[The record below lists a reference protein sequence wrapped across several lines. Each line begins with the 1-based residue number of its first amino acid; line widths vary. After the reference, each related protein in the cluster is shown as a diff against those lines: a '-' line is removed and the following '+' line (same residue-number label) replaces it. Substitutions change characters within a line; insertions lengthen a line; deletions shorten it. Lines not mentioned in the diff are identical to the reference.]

1 MLFGNH
7 PAKFYIEGR
16 TDEILHGD
24 IPCTPE
30 QQNIIANGGRE
41 TAEKIKL
48 IRELIENSIQSNK
61 ERVKPVSEKVTNTG
75 MRSLGYPP

>member
-7 PAKFYIEGR
+7 PAEFYIEGR

-30 QQNIIANGGRE
+30 QQNIIANGGGEEQRKN
-41 TAEKIKL
+41 KINQRTYRK
-48 IRELIENSIQSNK
+48 
-61 ERVKPVSEKVTNTG
+61 
-75 MRSLGYPP
+75 